1 MTPPRRDALERW
13 LARAMRD
20 DDPVAILR
28 AASEDPGLDPGTRA
42 ALARVDPD
50 GVRVQ
55 ALLVARLRFE
65 RLLAGSREA
74 HELFE
79 ADPQGF
85 AALFRAYHREV
96 AMGASFPAAEGRSF
110 AAWRASRPATP

>member
-1 MTPPRRDALERW
+1 VTLDAMALDGW
-13 LARAMRD
+13 LTRAMRA
-20 DDPVAILR
+20 DDPVATLR
-28 AASEDPGLDPGTRA
+28 AASEDPSLDPTTRA

-65 RLLAGSREA
+65 RLLAGSTDA
-74 HELFE
+74 ADLFE
-79 ADPQGF
+79 RDPGRF

-96 AMGASFPAAEGRSF
+96 AMTAAFPATEGRLF
-110 AAWRASRPATP
+110 AAWRASRAP